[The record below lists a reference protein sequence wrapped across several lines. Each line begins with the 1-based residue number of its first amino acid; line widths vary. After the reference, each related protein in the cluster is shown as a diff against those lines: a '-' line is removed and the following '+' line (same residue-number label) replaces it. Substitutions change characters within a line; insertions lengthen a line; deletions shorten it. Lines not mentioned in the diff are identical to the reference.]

1 MSQARSRGLGRKP
14 CTSHA
19 TRTATTND
27 AGPTLVPL
35 PREHSGGGSGQP
47 MRCSTN
53 QSRAGAGHVEAVD
66 VADRHARPARPTAR
80 RTASVTVRR
89 PDPQA
94 WQHRCAWPA
103 ASHEILRS
111 RQHHPP
117 GRPGFPCAG
126 GTGGPPASSG
136 SPPGRRAA
144 VKWGCT
150 RSPHRLN
157 GPEVEAWLQPTGS
170 SSPTLPAPTR
180 HRGARLPRRPT
191 RPAVCRRPD
200 LRPDVRGRV
209 RVASA
214 VDVLSRR
221 LRSSQ

>member
-1 MSQARSRGLGRKP
+1 
-14 CTSHA
+14 
-19 TRTATTND
+19 
-27 AGPTLVPL
+27 
-35 PREHSGGGSGQP
+35 

-117 GRPGFPCAG
+117 RPTWLPLRRRYLRTAG
-126 GTGGPPASSG
+126 VERISAG
-136 SPPGRRAA
+136 PPGRREVGLYTLAPPAQWPGSRGLAA
-144 VKWGCT
+144 AN
-150 RSPHRLN
+150 RLELADAPSAYASPWS
-157 GPEVEAWLQPTGS
+157 ATSAPTDPTS
-170 SSPTLPAPTR
+170 CVSPT
-180 HRGARLPRRPT
+180 
-191 RPAVCRRPD
+191 
-200 LRPDVRGRV
+200 
-209 RVASA
+209 
-214 VDVLSRR
+214 
-221 LRSSQ
+221 